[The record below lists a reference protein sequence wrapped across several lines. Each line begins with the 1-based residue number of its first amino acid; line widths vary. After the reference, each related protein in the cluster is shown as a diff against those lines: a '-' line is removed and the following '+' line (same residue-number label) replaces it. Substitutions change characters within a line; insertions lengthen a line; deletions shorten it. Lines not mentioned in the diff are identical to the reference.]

1 MVQLF
6 MITLTSLDKKDEL
19 DRLTEVLQKA
29 YFGIQTLTSGF
40 QNNFLQLVG
49 FSSINEALDGSI
61 EDQFLGAVD
70 EVLKNKNL
78 VFISLKNMDN
88 ASLAKY
94 GLAGDALKLKLSL
107 LNLKLL
113 RLEKEFNDYSV
124 IIEAIDLMELITDL
138 LAILTK
144 LVNLLPHVYPLIDIL
159 QIIQSLLKEISRV

>member
-1 MVQLF
+1 
-6 MITLTSLDKKDEL
+6 
-19 DRLTEVLQKA
+19 
-29 YFGIQTLTSGF
+29 
-40 QNNFLQLVG
+40 
-49 FSSINEALDGSI
+49 
-61 EDQFLGAVD
+61 
-70 EVLKNKNL
+70 
-78 VFISLKNMDN
+78 MDN
-88 ASLAKY
+88 ASLAKI

>member
-1 MVQLF
+1 M
-6 MITLTSLDKKDEL
+6 
-19 DRLTEVLQKA
+19 
-29 YFGIQTLTSGF
+29 
-40 QNNFLQLVG
+40 
-49 FSSINEALDGSI
+49 
-61 EDQFLGAVD
+61 
-70 EVLKNKNL
+70 
-78 VFISLKNMDN
+78 
-88 ASLAKY
+88 AKY

>member
-1 MVQLF
+1 L
-6 MITLTSLDKKDEL
+6 
-19 DRLTEVLQKA
+19 R
-29 YFGIQTLTSGF
+29 
-40 QNNFLQLVG
+40 

-70 EVLKNKNL
+70 EVLKNKSL
-78 VFISLKNMDN
+78 VFVSLKNIDN
-88 ASLAKY
+88 ASLAKI

>member
-1 MVQLF
+1 
-6 MITLTSLDKKDEL
+6 
-19 DRLTEVLQKA
+19 
-29 YFGIQTLTSGF
+29 
-40 QNNFLQLVG
+40 
-49 FSSINEALDGSI
+49 
-61 EDQFLGAVD
+61 
-70 EVLKNKNL
+70 
-78 VFISLKNMDN
+78 MDN